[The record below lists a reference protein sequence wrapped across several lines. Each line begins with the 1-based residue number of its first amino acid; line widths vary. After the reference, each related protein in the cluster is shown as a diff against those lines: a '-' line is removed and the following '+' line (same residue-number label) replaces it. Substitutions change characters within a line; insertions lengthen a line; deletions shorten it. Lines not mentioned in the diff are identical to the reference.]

1 MMMKAFPTIVDTAFT
16 ANMEYLLD
24 SIGDGNVP
32 WKTVVENFYPDL
44 AEAVKEA
51 DAKLDTVKIADE
63 VTEEICE
70 LCGRNLVIKY
80 GPHGK
85 FLACPGFPD
94 CKNTKPYLE
103 KIGVK
108 CPKCGKE
115 IVIRKTQKKAV
126 NTTDARIIRIVI
138 SCPGKNR
145 PQSSVRS
152 AAA

>member
-108 CPKCGKE
+108 CRSAARRLSS
-115 IVIRKTQKKAV
+115 VRRKKAV